1 MKKILLAMSVVLL
14 TSISTFAAA
23 EERTVVLDV
32 EKMHCALC
40 PVTVRKAIEKVDGV
54 KDVVVDFE
62 RKTATVIY
70 DDEATSV
77 DSIADAST
85 NVGYPAAPAKK

>member
-1 MKKILLAMSVVLL
+1 MNRILLTTSVVLL
-14 TSISTFAAA
+14 ILVSAFAVA
-23 EERTVVLDV
+23 EERTVVLNV

-70 DDEATSV
+70 DDDATTV
-77 DSIADAST
+77 ERIADAST
-85 NVGYPAAPAKK
+85 NVGYPAAPSRE

>member
-1 MKKILLAMSVVLL
+1 MKQILLATSVVLL
-14 TSISTFAAA
+14 TLVSAIAVA
-23 EERTVVLDV
+23 EERTVVLNV

-54 KDVVVDFE
+54 KDVNVDFE

-70 DDEATSV
+70 DDEATTV

-85 NVGYPAAPAKK
+85 NVGYPAAPAKQ